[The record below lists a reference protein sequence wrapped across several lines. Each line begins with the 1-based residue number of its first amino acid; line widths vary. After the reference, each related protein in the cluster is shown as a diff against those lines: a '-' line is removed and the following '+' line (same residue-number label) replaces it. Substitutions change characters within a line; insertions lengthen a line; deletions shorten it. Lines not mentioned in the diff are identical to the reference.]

1 MRLKSQGRF
10 IMLMRKSQSTIEYAV
25 FIGVIVTALIGMSLY
40 LRRSFQGRYR
50 EKADEIASQYDP
62 QHTRGFEEISTN
74 SVTNSVL
81 RESGT
86 FEQNSKT
93 RRRVLRDETVEAW

>member
-1 MRLKSQGRF
+1 
-10 IMLMRKSQSTIEYAV
+10 MLYKKSQSTIEYAV

-62 QHTRGFEEISTN
+62 GYTRGFEKVVTK
-74 SVTNSVL
+74 SVVDEEL
-81 RESGT
+81 LESGT
-86 FEQNSKT
+86 FEQRSMTQRTLEKE
-93 RRRVLRDETVEAW
+93 ETVEAR